1 MKKLFLSESLP
12 KKDSGR
18 KQICRVMKLT
28 TSFLLLCSCFAF
40 AGHANSQN
48 AKVSLNKKHARL
60 EEVLDEIERQTD
72 YLFISN
78 RHVDLKQKVSVDVNE
93 EPVNDVLKKVL
104 KNTDLTYN
112 IEGINIILRRRS
124 EKHSLQVIQQ
134 VHKIT
139 GTVVDKAGL
148 PVIGAN
154 VIVKGTTNGTVTDV
168 EGRFSLEIPENA
180 VLLVSYIG
188 YVEREMQVGDESALS
203 ITLQEDTQ
211 ALEEVVVVGYGT
223 QKKINLTGAVAV
235 VKGEEMTKRPVT
247 NATSMLQ
254 AQIPG
259 LRVVNGS
266 GQSGNNKV
274 NLRVRGQGTYS
285 DAGSDPLV
293 LINGVPG
300 DLSSLDPNAIESIS
314 VLKDAASA
322 AVYGARAA
330 NGVILVTTKT
340 GSNQK
345 TTISYSGN
353 FAVYSPTRMLDV
365 VTNSVEYMN
374 LWNEAKTNSGISSGL
389 YPQDVIDLYK
399 NAAPGDPEYPNYDWL
414 GEHIHSSFSHNH
426 NLTVSGGS
434 EKSTYRLSLGYLN
447 DQGTLQW
454 GNNSNERYNVRLFNS
469 FKINNRISLE
479 TNMSAS
485 RQHQVAPTQIGSILG
500 SSIPQPGLPVST
512 IDGKPYAW
520 GGIHTPNWSA
530 ELGGDNKLVVT
541 TMNVNEILKV
551 NILDGLDFQGTLGYS
566 TNNAARDEQY
576 LSIDWYQYDG
586 TPIQNENSPYP
597 AKEKSS
603 YTKSSARTD
612 NYTASAFLTYK
623 KLFDEA
629 HDISLMGGVQYDYA
643 AYDYSGTKAMD
654 VEAAIE
660 SLNGKGQIYIDKVDR
675 WEEAILSYFGR
686 LNYNYKS
693 RYMVEVNARYD
704 GSSKFLPKNRWNF
717 FWGASAGWRITEEKF
732 MENLRDYVNELKLR
746 ASYGEVG
753 NQNGIGRYDGIQL
766 YNYKSNSGALL
777 GNSKGTYVESAGLVS
792 TVRTWE
798 RIYNYNLGIDFGF
811 FNNRL
816 TGTFEIFKKKNDN
829 MLVSRL
835 HPGVLGGIAPS
846 TNSGKFE
853 ANGYDVSLT
862 WHDKIGSFNYHV
874 GGTLTYMTNK
884 LVDGGNIV
892 VSAGYNEAVNGY
904 PLNSVFGYR
913 YVGKVQN
920 QDQLDYYVDKYVGS
934 NSIALPANLRL
945 GDHMYEDVNKD
956 GKLTQDDLVFLGSD
970 DPKYSFS
977 FNFGCEWKGFDFN
990 TVFQGVGKRTI
1001 YREIDSWKVPFKAI
1015 WLNTTNQSVG
1025 NVWSPETPNN
1035 HFPTYSNSNDIN
1047 NYNYIPSTWS
1057 ADNGA
1062 YLRLKEIVLGY
1073 TLPKAWMNKSGFI
1086 SNLRIY
1092 VSGADLWEKSY
1103 ITDGW
1108 DPEATRKVENKQ
1120 RYPFNRTVTFG
1131 VNATF

>member
-1 MKKLFLSESLP
+1 
-12 KKDSGR
+12 
-18 KQICRVMKLT
+18 MKLRKKM
-28 TSFLLLCSCFAF
+28 LCMVKQVKKITIFACLVCVVYPV
-40 AGHANSQN
+40 AGIQAAVGEQQSVAQTLKKIKG
-48 AKVSLNKKHARL
+48 KVID
-60 EEVLDEIERQTD
+60 VLGEPLIGV
-72 YLFISN
+72 N
-78 RHVDLKQKVSVDVNE
+78 VSVVGQTGGTITDIDGNYSLDV
-93 EPVNDVLKKVL
+93 PAGAKLK
-104 KNTDLTYN
+104 
-112 IEGINIILRRRS
+112 
-124 EKHSLQVIQQ
+124 
-134 VHKIT
+134 
-139 GTVVDKAGL
+139 
-148 PVIGAN
+148 
-154 VIVKGTTNGTVTDV
+154 
-168 EGRFSLEIPENA
+168 F
-180 VLLVSYIG
+180 SYIG
-188 YVEREMQVGDESALS
+188 YEDQIIDAGVKAVLNVTMKES
-203 ITLQEDTQ
+203 TEV
-211 ALEEVVVVGYGT
+211 LEEVVVVGYGA
-223 QKKINLTGAVAV
+223 QKKETLTGAVTV
-235 VKGEEMTKRPVT
+235 VSDKMLKDKGALSNP
-247 NATSMLQ
+247 AQALQ
-254 AQIPG
+254 
-259 LRVVNGS
+259 
-266 GQSGNNKV
+266 GQ
-274 NLRVRGQGTYS
+274 
-285 DAGSDPLV
+285 
-293 LINGVPG
+293 VPG
-300 DLSSLDPNAIESIS
+300 
-314 VLKDAASA
+314 
-322 AVYGARAA
+322 
-330 NGVILVTTKT
+330 VI
-340 GSNQK
+340 
-345 TTISYSGN
+345 I
-353 FAVYSPTRMLDV
+353 TR
-365 VTNSVEYMN
+365 NS
-374 LWNEAKTNSGISSGL
+374 
-389 YPQDVIDLYK
+389 
-399 NAAPGDPEYPNYDWL
+399 AAPGDESWNMKL
-414 GEHIHSSFSHNH
+414 RGSFSKNNSAPLVIIDGVESDDFSQLNPGDIESINFLKDASAAIYGSKAAGGVVLVQTKKAKEGKVKVEYSGSVTRKIVGLQPRMMSMDEWTDGVLQARLNDGYGEDDNWVRYARLAKAMKGSWINLHGGNNPDEDPIPGGFRGVADFVFHDMNWTDVLWGNATSTQH
-426 NLTVSGGS
+426 NLSISGGS

-469 FKINNRISLE
+469 FKINDRISLE
-479 TNMSAS
+479 SNMSAS

-766 YNYKSNSGALL
+766 YNYKSGSGALL

-811 FNNRL
+811 LNNRL
-816 TGTFEIFKKKNDN
+816 TGTFEVFKKKNNN

-835 HPGVLGGIAPS
+835 HPGVLGGTAPS

-853 ANGYDVSLT
+853 ANGYDASLT
-862 WHDKIGSFNYHV
+862 WRDKIGSFNYHV
-874 GGTLTYMTNK
+874 GGTLTYMNNE
-884 LVDGGNIV
+884 LIDGGNIV
-892 VSAGYNEAVNGY
+892 VNAGYNEAVNGY

-913 YVGKVQN
+913 YVGKIQN

-990 TVFQGVGKRTI
+990 VHFQGVGKRTI

-1131 VNATF
+1131 VNAIF

>member
-1 MKKLFLSESLP
+1 MNNV
-12 KKDSGR
+12 SGGTLV
-18 KQICRVMKLT
+18 I
-28 TSFLLLCSCFAF
+28 SFIGYKTLEVSVKGTNL
-40 AGHANSQN
+40 
-48 AKVSLNKKHARL
+48 AKIIMH
-60 EEVLDEIERQTD
+60 EDTEVLD
-72 YLFISN
+72 
-78 RHVDLKQKVSVDVNE
+78 
-93 EPVNDVLKKVL
+93 
-104 KNTDLTYN
+104 
-112 IEGINIILRRRS
+112 
-124 EKHSLQVIQQ
+124 
-134 VHKIT
+134 
-139 GTVVDKAGL
+139 
-148 PVIGAN
+148 
-154 VIVKGTTNGTVTDV
+154 
-168 EGRFSLEIPENA
+168 
-180 VLLVSYIG
+180 
-188 YVEREMQVGDESALS
+188 
-203 ITLQEDTQ
+203 
-211 ALEEVVVVGYGT
+211 EVVVVGYGT
-223 QKKINLTGAVAV
+223 QKKESLTGSVTV
-235 VKGEEMTKRPVT
+235 VDQKLFKDKGTVPNPLSAMQGQV
-247 NATSMLQ
+247 
-254 AQIPG
+254 PG
-259 LRVVNGS
+259 LRITRSSAAPGEEGWGVSIRGS
-266 GQSGNNKV
+266 VSKNKV
-274 NLRVRGQGTYS
+274 E
-285 DAGSDPLV
+285 PL
-293 LINGVPG
+293 LIIDGVPASG
-300 DLSSLDPNAIESIS
+300 VSEMAQLNADDIETINF
-314 VLKDAASA
+314 LKDASA
-322 AVYGARAA
+322 AIYGAKAA
-330 NGVILVTTKT
+330 GGVILVTTKRPDA
-340 GSNQK
+340 GK
-345 TTISYSGN
+345 TKVEYSGS
-353 FAVYSPTRMLDV
+353 VTRKIVGLQPRMMSMDEWTDGVLQARLNDGYGEDDNWVRYARLAKAMKGSWINLHGGNNPDEDPIPGGFRGVADFVFHDMNWTDV
-365 VTNSVEYMN
+365 
-374 LWNEAKTNSGISSGL
+374 LWG
-389 YPQDVIDLYK
+389 
-399 NAAPGDPEYPNYDWL
+399 NAT
-414 GEHIHSSFSHNH
+414 STQH
-426 NLTVSGGS
+426 NLSVSGGS

-623 KLFDEA
+623 KLFDEV

-792 TVRTWE
+792 TMRTWE

-811 FNNRL
+811 LNNRL
-816 TGTFEIFKKKNDN
+816 TGTFEVFKKKNDN

-835 HPGVLGGIAPS
+835 HPGVLGGTAPS

-853 ANGYDVSLT
+853 ANGYDASLT
-862 WHDKIGSFNYHV
+862 WRDKIGGFNYHV

-990 TVFQGVGKRTI
+990 TVFQGVGK
-1001 YREIDSWKVPFKAI
+1001 V
-1015 WLNTTNQSVG
+1015 
-1025 NVWSPETPNN
+1025 
-1035 HFPTYSNSNDIN
+1035 H
-1047 NYNYIPSTWS
+1047 
-1057 ADNGA
+1057 
-1062 YLRLKEIVLGY
+1062 
-1073 TLPKAWMNKSGFI
+1073 
-1086 SNLRIY
+1086 
-1092 VSGADLWEKSY
+1092 
-1103 ITDGW
+1103 
-1108 DPEATRKVENKQ
+1108 
-1120 RYPFNRTVTFG
+1120 
-1131 VNATF
+1131 